1 MTMRVTRL
9 SSAPTYEAAA
19 HHGVVAQR
27 LQGREAGPPSG
38 FWIGLSRCLPGGGA
52 DERPTAS
59 RA

>member
-19 HHGVVAQR
+19 HHGDNVSAAPATLLVIM
-27 LQGREAGPPSG
+27 S
-38 FWIGLSRCLPGGGA
+38 
-52 DERPTAS
+52 TAS